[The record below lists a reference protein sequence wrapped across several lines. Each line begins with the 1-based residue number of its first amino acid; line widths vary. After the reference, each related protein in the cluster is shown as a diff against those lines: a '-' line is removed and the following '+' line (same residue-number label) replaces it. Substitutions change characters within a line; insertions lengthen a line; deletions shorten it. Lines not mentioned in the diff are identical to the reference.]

1 MDGFFHKLYYRAQA
15 AATANRK
22 PKQRTYR
29 LIDRVQGVNT

>member
-1 MDGFFHKLYYRAQA
+1 MDGFFHKLYYGAQ

-22 PKQRTYR
+22 PQQRTYR